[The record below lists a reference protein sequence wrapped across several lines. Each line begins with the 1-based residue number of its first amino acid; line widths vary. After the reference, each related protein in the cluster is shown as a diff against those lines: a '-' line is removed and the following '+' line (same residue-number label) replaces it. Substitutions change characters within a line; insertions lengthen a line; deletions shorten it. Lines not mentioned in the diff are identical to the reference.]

1 MPVTWGMEDFSKRVE
16 AATDGRLIM
25 KAHPA
30 GAICPATEEH
40 KAIQTGV
47 LDWAG
52 SGGGYMRGDMPWAGQ
67 CIQPVGGMP
76 PEPLQVW
83 LDIYGCDIANKWFKE
98 GGWDFTFV
106 KGSGFAGPPELFGH
120 FQKELNTVADLE
132 GIKMRCSGDGGT
144 VLGNM
149 GVGPIFMPL
158 GEVFEAMQRGLID
171 AYECSSPRFDWEMG
185 LNEVGK
191 YIYVCPIR
199 APTEV
204 YMFLIKTSKFMELPD
219 EFKVV
224 IEDLAVAETWDYH
237 SKLVAGDE
245 EAMQNFK
252 DYGNVVQPLPPSI
265 VEAFG
270 QEAVKYVNGEMA
282 KDPGYQEVAQSQRDF
297 AKMWD
302 ELYGLPSWAKWSYME

>member
-1 MPVTWGMEDFSKRVE
+1 MPVTWGMEDLSKRIE
-16 AATDGRLIM
+16 IATQGRLIM

-40 KAIQTGV
+40 KALQSGV

-52 SGGGYMRGDMPWAGQ
+52 SGGGYMRGDMPWAGYL
-67 CIQPVGGMP
+67 IQPVAGMP

-83 LDIYGCDIANKWFKE
+83 LDIEGCDIANKWFDTL
-98 GGWDFTFV
+98 GWDLMFV
-106 KGSGFAGPPELFGH
+106 KGSGFAGPPEIFGH

-144 VLGNM
+144 VLGRM
-149 GVGPIFMPL
+149 GVGPLFMPL

-191 YIYVCPIR
+191 YVYMCPVR

-204 YMFLIKTSKFMELPD
+204 YMFLMKKSVFMELPD
-219 EFKVV
+219 DLKVI
-224 IEDLAVAETWDYH
+224 IEDMGVAETWDYH
-237 SKLVAGDE
+237 SKLIAGDV
-245 EAMQNFK
+245 EALQNFR
-252 DYGNVVQPLPPSI
+252 DYGCVVQPLPEEI

-270 QEAVKYVNGEMA
+270 QEAVEYIDEEMT
-282 KDPGYQEVAQSQRDF
+282 KDAGFMEVAQSQRDF
-297 AKMWD
+297 AKNWND
-302 ELYGLPSWAKWSYME
+302 LYGLPSWAKWSFK

>member
-16 AATDGRLIM
+16 AATNGRLIM

-67 CIQPVGGMP
+67 LIQPVGGMP
-76 PEPLQVW
+76 PEPLQIW
-83 LDIYGCDIANKWFKE
+83 LDNEGCGIANKWFE
-98 GGWDFTFV
+98 TLGWDFTFV
-106 KGSGFAGPPELFGH
+106 KGSGFAGPPEIFGH

-158 GEVFEAMQRGLID
+158 GEVFEAMQRGVID

-191 YIYVCPIR
+191 YVYLCPIR

-204 YMFLIKTSKFMELPD
+204 YMFLIKTSTFNELPD
-219 EFKVV
+219 HLKVI

-237 SKLVAGDE
+237 DKLVAGDA
-245 EAMQNFK
+245 EALQKFR
-252 DYGNVVQPLPPSI
+252 DYGNVVQPLPQNI

-270 QEAVKYVNGEMA
+270 AEAVKYVDSEMA
-282 KDPGYQEVAQSQRDF
+282 KDEGYKEVAQSQRAF
-297 AKMWD
+297 AKSFND
-302 ELYGLPSWAKWSYME
+302 LYGLPEWAKYSF

>member
-1 MPVTWGMEDFSKRVE
+1 
-16 AATDGRLIM
+16 M

-52 SGGGYMRGDMPWAGQ
+52 SGGGYMRGDMCWAGQ
-67 CIQPVGGMP
+67 LIQPVAGMP
-76 PEPLQVW
+76 PEPLQCW
-83 LDIYGCDIANKWFKE
+83 LDIYGCDIANKWFE
-98 GGWDFTFV
+98 TLGWDITFI
-106 KGSGFAGPPELFGH
+106 KGSGFAGPPEIFGH
-120 FQKELNTVADLE
+120 FDKELKTVADLE

-144 VLGNM
+144 VLGRM
-149 GVGPIFMPL
+149 GVGPLFMPL

-191 YIYVCPIR
+191 YVYLCPIR

-204 YMFLIKTSKFMELPD
+204 YMFLVKKSVFMALPD
-219 EFKVV
+219 DLKVV

-237 SKLVAGDE
+237 DKLIAGDA
-245 EAMQNFK
+245 EALQNFK
-252 DYGNVVQPLPPSI
+252 DYGNIVLNLPPAME
-265 VEAFG
+265 EAFG
-270 QEAVKYVNGEMA
+270 NEALDYIDGEMA

-302 ELYGLPSWAKWSYME
+302 ELYGLPSWAKYSYKK

>member
-16 AATDGRLIM
+16 IATQGRLIM
-25 KAHPA
+25 KVHPA
-30 GAICPATEEH
+30 GAIAPATEEH
-40 KAIQTGV
+40 KALQTGV

-52 SGGGYMRGDMPWAGQ
+52 SGGGYMRGDMSWSGQ
-67 CIQPVGGMP
+67 LIQPVAGMP

-83 LDIYGCDIANKWFKE
+83 LDIYGCDIANKWFDTL
-98 GGWDFTFV
+98 GWDFQFI

-120 FQKELNTVADLE
+120 FQKELNTVADLD

-144 VLGNM
+144 VLGRM
-149 GVGPIFMPL
+149 GVGPLFMPL

-185 LNEVGK
+185 LQEVGK
-191 YIYVCPIR
+191 YIYMCPVR

-204 YMFLIKTSKFMELPD
+204 YMFLVKKSVFMALPD
-219 EFKVV
+219 DLKVI
-224 IEDLAVAETWDYH
+224 IEDMAVAETWDYH

-252 DYGNVVQPLPPSI
+252 DYGNIVQPLPLEI
-265 VEAFG
+265 VERFG
-270 QEAVKYVNGEMA
+270 NEALDYIDGEMA

-302 ELYGLPSWAKWSYME
+302 ELYGLPSWAKWSYK

>member
-1 MPVTWGMEDFSKRVE
+1 MEDFSKRVE
-16 AATDGRLIM
+16 AATAGRLIM
-25 KAHPA
+25 KAHPT

-52 SGGGYMRGDMPWAGQ
+52 SGGGYMRGDMCWAGQ
-67 CIQPVGGMP
+67 LIQPVAGMP
-76 PEPLQVW
+76 PEPLQCW
-83 LDIYGCDIANKWFKE
+83 LDIYGCDIANKWFTQL
-98 GGWDFTFV
+98 GWDITFI
-106 KGSGFAGPPELFGH
+106 KGSGFAGPPEIFGH
-120 FQKELNTVADLE
+120 FDKELKTVDDLK

-149 GVGPIFMPL
+149 GVGPLFMPL

-191 YIYVCPIR
+191 YVYLCPIR

-204 YMFLIKTSKFMELPD
+204 YMFLVKTSKFMELPD
-219 EFKVV
+219 DLKVV

-237 SKLVAGDE
+237 DKLIAGDE
-245 EAMQNFK
+245 EALQNFK
-252 DYGNVVQPLPPSI
+252 DYGNIVLNLPPAME
-265 VEAFG
+265 EAFG
-270 QEAVKYVNGEMA
+270 NEAIKYIDGEMA

-297 AKMWD
+297 AKMWN
-302 ELYGLPSWAKWSYME
+302 ELYGLPSWAKWSFKE